1 VVFYSWADVIAY
13 DGFLRDIADP
23 FQRGTTRERTVAL
36 FRLLDRGGCR
46 HQALVGYFDEA
57 IEACGD
63 ACDSCTGLSVEA
75 IAGPVAVAA
84 PQQVDGIVNRGLFER
99 LRALRRQLADKE
111 GVPAYVVF
119 SDATLRDMARQVPR
133 SVLELRS
140 VSGVGPAKIARY
152 GEVFLEVL
160 RAWS

>member
-1 VVFYSWADVIAY
+1 
-13 DGFLRDIADP
+13 
-23 FQRGTTRERTVAL
+23 
-36 FRLLDRGGCR
+36 
-46 HQALVGYFDEA
+46 
-57 IEACGD
+57 
-63 ACDSCTGLSVEA
+63 
-75 IAGPVAVAA
+75 VAA